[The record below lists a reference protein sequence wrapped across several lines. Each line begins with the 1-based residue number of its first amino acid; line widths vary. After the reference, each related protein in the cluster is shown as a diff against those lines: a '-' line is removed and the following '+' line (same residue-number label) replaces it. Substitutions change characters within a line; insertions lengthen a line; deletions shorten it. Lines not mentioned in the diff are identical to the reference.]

1 MYCRS
6 VEELTLMQ
14 LRRSDVVI
22 TDLTGECKH
31 PRAVCEQFYA
41 LLSQY
46 HDIHW
51 IFLVS
56 RAFYSQA
63 IELLMSPFSTL
74 LSDVEPVENLVNV
87 IEAGNAHTDRIS
99 KTLLSPALPDVSS
112 FTIVRLFLRCRN
124 GKCYGFWVRVGD

>member
-1 MYCRS
+1 MLPGCRKNIIIISKIPVIQTGLKEVVLGHFPAYELMYCRS

-87 IEAGNAHTDRIS
+87 I
-99 KTLLSPALPDVSS
+99 
-112 FTIVRLFLRCRN
+112 
-124 GKCYGFWVRVGD
+124 